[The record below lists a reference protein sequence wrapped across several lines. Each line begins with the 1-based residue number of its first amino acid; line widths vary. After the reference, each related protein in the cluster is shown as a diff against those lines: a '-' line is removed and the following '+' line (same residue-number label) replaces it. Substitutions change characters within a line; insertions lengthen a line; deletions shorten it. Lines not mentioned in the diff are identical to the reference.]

1 MFKEN
6 SICISIGGKISF
18 WYCNVVMIDG
28 NHDNCYVHCVQGST
42 TFHILWPKDCSR
54 LCRHV
59 MSDLSNTVVGLI

>member
-18 WYCNVVMIDG
+18 LYCNVVMIDG

-42 TFHILWPKDCSR
+42 AFHIQR
-54 LCRHV
+54 LFQ
-59 MSDLSNTVVGLI
+59 VVQACGE